1 MSGGTSGY
9 RTGAW
14 VVAAALALMATAACR
29 GKATDQAVA
38 TRAGAFTV
46 EAALDPDPPRQE
58 GNALR
63 VTVKDAQGKPVESAT
78 VGFEYL
84 MPAMGAMAEMRGK
97 GEVSAKGSGRYE
109 VKFDVPMTGAWNLTL
124 TIEAGGQ
131 RASAEY
137 RMTVGAKGLTAAGTP
152 AAAGPGEASRSADHG
167 AETGVVVVDAQRRQ
181 AIGVR
186 TEPVQRRLLVITIR
200 AAGKVA
206 YDQTRLH
213 DVSVKYK
220 GWIADL
226 VADEPGQPVR
236 KGQALFTL
244 YSPELYAAQE
254 ELLSVITSQKTARAT
269 SAPDRADYLVQA
281 ARQRLRLWDLTET
294 QIDRIAATGHAV
306 QNVPIVSP
314 VSGHLVEKNVVDGA
328 AVEPGMRLLRIAGLD
343 RVWVEADVYESELPL
358 VKVGQAARVV
368 LPYEPHRDFQ
378 GRISFVY
385 PYVDPST
392 RTARV
397 RVELANPGL
406 ELKPDMYANVE
417 LQRDLGFRL
426 AVPEQA
432 VLYAGERRFVFLDLG
447 QGRLRPEQIEVG
459 ARAGDLFEVVKG
471 LEEGDVI
478 VTSGNFLV
486 AAESRLK
493 LAMEQWK

>member
-1 MSGGTSGY
+1 MNRGA
-9 RTGAW
+9 RTLRAVASTLAIVM
-14 VVAAALALMATAACR
+14 VVAAAGCKRKPIAES
-29 GKATDQAVA
+29 VPVS
-38 TRAGAFTV
+38 AGAFTID
-46 EAALDPDPPRQE
+46 AALDPDPPRQAA
-58 GNALR
+58 NALR
-63 VTVKDAQGKPVESAT
+63 VTVKDSQGKAVEGAT
-78 VGFEYL
+78 VGFEYR
-84 MPAMGAMAEMRGK
+84 MRAMGAMAEMRGK
-97 GEVSAKGSGRYE
+97 GEVSAKGGGRYD
-109 VKFDVPMTGAWNLTL
+109 VRFDVPMTGTWNLTL
-124 TIEAGGQ
+124 TVEAGGQ
-131 RASAEY
+131 RASADY
-137 RMTVGAKGLTAAGTP
+137 RMTVGAKGL
-152 AAAGPGEASRSADHG
+152 AAAGPTAEGAGGPSSSNDRSAEAS
-167 AETGVVVVDAQRRQ
+167 VVVVDAQRRQ

-186 TEPVQRRLLVITIR
+186 TERVQRRLLVATIR
-200 AAGKVA
+200 AAGRVA

-220 GWIADL
+220 GWIANL
-226 VADEPGQPVR
+226 VTDEPGQPVR
-236 KGQALFTL
+236 KGQVLFTL

-254 ELLSVITSQKTARAT
+254 ELLSVLTSQKAARAT
-269 SAPDRADYLVQA
+269 SAPERADYLVQA
-281 ARQRLRLWDLTET
+281 ARQRLRLWDLTDA
-294 QIDRIAATGHAV
+294 QVDRIASTGHPV
-306 QNVPIVSP
+306 QNVAIASP

-328 AVEPGMRLLRIAGLD
+328 AVEPGMKLLRIAGLD

-378 GRISFVY
+378 GRVSFLY
-385 PYVDPST
+385 PYLDPTT

-397 RVELANPGL
+397 RVELANPRL
-406 ELKPDMYANVE
+406 ELKPDMYADVE

-447 QGRLRPEQIEVG
+447 QGRLRPEQIEIG

-471 LEEGDVI
+471 LKEGDVI

>member
-1 MSGGTSGY
+1 MSGGASKQRGWI
-9 RTGAW
+9 AW
-14 VVAAALALMATAACR
+14 TVAIAIVLTATASCR
-29 GKATDQAVA
+29 RKPGGDSVTAS
-38 TRAGAFTV
+38 AGALTV
-46 EAALDPDPPRQE
+46 EAALEPDPPRQQ
-58 GNALR
+58 GNTLL
-63 VTVKDAQGKPVESAT
+63 VTVRDVQGKPVDAAI
-78 VGFEYL
+78 VGLEYL

-97 GEVSAKGSGRYE
+97 GEVSAKGGGRYQAR
-109 VKFDVPMTGAWNLTL
+109 FDVPMTGTWNLMV
-124 TIEAGGQ
+124 TIAAGGQ
-131 RASAEY
+131 TASAEY
-137 RMTVGAKGLTAAGTP
+137 RMTVGAKGLTAAGE
-152 AAAGPGEASRSADHG
+152 AAP
-167 AETGVVVVDAQRRQ
+167 ETGVVVVDAQRRQ

-186 TEPVQRRLLVITIR
+186 TETVQPRRLVATIR

-206 YDQTRLH
+206 YDQTRLR

-220 GWIADL
+220 GWIANL

-244 YSPELYAAQE
+244 YSPELYATQE
-254 ELLSVITSQKTARAT
+254 EMLSALASQQAARGT

-281 ARQRLRLWDLTET
+281 ARRRLRLWDLTEAE
-294 QIDRIAATGHAV
+294 IDRIAATGRPV
-306 QNVPIVSP
+306 QNVPIVAP

-328 AVEPGMRLLRIAGLD
+328 AVEPGMKLFRIAGLD

-358 VKVGQAARVV
+358 VRVGQAARIV
-368 LPYEPHRDFQ
+368 LPSDPHGDFQ
-378 GRISFVY
+378 GRVSFLY

-406 ELKPDMYANVE
+406 VLKPDMYADVE
-417 LQRDLGFRL
+417 LQRDLGLRL

-447 QGRLRPEQIEVG
+447 QGRLRPQPIEVG
-459 ARAGDLFEVVKG
+459 ARAGDLLEVVSG
-471 LEEGDVI
+471 LREGDVI

-493 LAMEQWK
+493 LALEQWK

>member
-1 MSGGTSGY
+1 M
-9 RTGAW
+9 
-14 VVAAALALMATAACR
+14 
-29 GKATDQAVA
+29 
-38 TRAGAFTV
+38 
-46 EAALDPDPPRQE
+46 EAALDPDPPRQA
-58 GNALR
+58 GNTLR
-63 VTVKDAQGKPVESAT
+63 LTVKDAQGKPVEGAT

-97 GEVSAKGSGRYE
+97 GEVSAKGGGRYD
-109 VKFDVPMTGAWNLTL
+109 VKFDVPTTGAWSLAL

-131 RASAEY
+131 RASADY
-137 RMTVGAKGLTAAGTP
+137 KMTVGAKGLTPQGAI
-152 AAAGPGEASRSADHG
+152 AAAAPGGASISADRG

-186 TEPVQRRLLVITIR
+186 TEPVQPRLLVITIR

-220 GWIADL
+220 GWIANL
-226 VADEPGQPVR
+226 VADEPGQAVR
-236 KGQALFTL
+236 KGQVLFTL

-254 ELLSVITSQKTARAT
+254 ELLSALNSQKTARAT

-281 ARQRLRLWDLTET
+281 ARQRLRLWDLTEN
-294 QIDRIAATGHAV
+294 QIDGIAATGHPV

-328 AVEPGMRLLRIAGLD
+328 AVEPGMKLFRIAGLD
-343 RVWVEADVYESELPL
+343 RVWVEADVYESELPA
-358 VKVGQAARVV
+358 VKVGQAARVA
-368 LPYEPHRDFQ
+368 LPYEPHRSFQ
-378 GRISFVY
+378 GRIAFVY
-385 PYVDPST
+385 PYVDPAT
-392 RTARV
+392 RTTRV

-406 ELKPDMYANVE
+406 ELRPDMYANVE

-447 QGRLRPEQIEVG
+447 QGRLRPQQIEIGV
-459 ARAGDLFEVVKG
+459 RAGDLFEVVKG
-471 LEEGDVI
+471 LKEGDVI

-493 LAMEQWK
+493 LALEQWR